1 MSTAKTMDKPSS
13 SENGFRLTGWHV
25 LAIIIAFF
33 VIVFG
38 VNIGMAVLAVKTF
51 SGIQT
56 EKPYENGLAYNKEM
70 ANAEAQNA
78 RHWSVTEN
86 LTRDVGGFVTLK
98 SMFKDDKGL
107 AIGGLDIA
115 TTLKA
120 PMDAKRDHVIVLNDR
135 GGGLYDGTVEAP
147 AGQWDVETIARKN
160 NEIIYRSVNR
170 VILK

>member
-1 MSTAKTMDKPSS
+1 MMTVNVMNTTPSES
-13 SENGFRLTGWHV
+13 GFRLKGWHV
-25 LAIIIAFF
+25 LAITVAFF
-33 VIVFG
+33 VVVFG

-51 SGIQT
+51 SGVQT
-56 EKPYENGLAYNKEM
+56 EKPYENGLAFNKEI

-86 LTRDVGGFVTLK
+86 LTRDADGVVTLK

-107 AIGGLDIA
+107 AIGGLDIT

-135 GGGLYDGTVEAP
+135 GAGLYDGKVDAP
-147 AGQWDVETIARKN
+147 AGQWDVETIAKKN
-160 NEIIYRSVNR
+160 DDIVYRSVNR

>member
-1 MSTAKTMDKPSS
+1 MTTAHVMNTTQ
-13 SENGFRLTGWHV
+13 SESGFRLKGWHV
-25 LAIIIAFF
+25 LAIIVAFF
-33 VIVFG
+33 VVVFA

-51 SGIQT
+51 SGVQT
-56 EKPYENGLAYNKEM
+56 EKPYENGLAFNKEI

-86 LTRDVGGFVTLK
+86 LIRDADGVVTLK

-107 AIGGLDIA
+107 AIGGLDIT

-120 PMDAKRDHVIVLNDR
+120 PMDAKRDHVIMLNDR
-135 GGGLYDGTVEAP
+135 GGGLYDGKVEAP
-147 AGQWDVETIARKN
+147 AGQWDVETIAKKN
-160 NEIIYRSVNR
+160 DDVVYRSVNR